1 VKSLMSLVQDVLTS
15 VGTWCRVST
24 THDSKTIVRR
34 VEAEG
39 LSFLTIILPT
49 FGSDLQKGLDQGKV
63 DSQLF
68 SGFDHGRGCLP
79 LFLGGFIGLIFD
91 RSTGLLLDNPS
102 VDAIFAIRQVT
113 LMCSKVAMTCTPK
126 RVKSAIDQYIE
137 CEKEVK
143 DCDTLLSRAFKDDF
157 ARVSQLLW
165 ADVLSKSDR
174 AVYDGTII
182 PKHGPGTTADGLKGN
197 LKFTQRQW
205 PRRLEEYFPSGEY
218 MFPNWRYYDADRV
231 HHLEPGAEIPVKV
244 ITVPKTLKTPRIIA
258 IEPTAM
264 QYVQQ
269 GIMEVLVDAI
279 SSSDNL
285 GSIVGFDDQGP
296 NQALACKGSR
306 DGSLATLDLSEAS
319 DRVSNQL
326 VRLLLKNHP
335 HLARGVDAC
344 RSRKADVPGYGVQRL
359 AKFASMGSALTFPM
373 EAMIFTVIIFIGI
386 ENALSRPL
394 THKDIKSFVGKVR
407 VYGDDII
414 VPVEFTHHVVEA
426 LETFGFRVNLS
437 KSFWTG
443 KFRESC
449 GKEYYDGEDVSI
461 VKVRQDLPARRADVT
476 EIISTVSLRNQLYYR
491 GLWDVA
497 AVLDQWLGR
506 IIPFPTVLPESP
518 VLGRCSFLGYI
529 QERVHPTLHSP
540 LVKGVV
546 VRSVIPVRK
555 CEDSDALLKFFLK
568 RGDLPF
574 ADRESYERSGRPS
587 SVDIKTRWAS
597 AI

>member
-24 THDSKTIVRR
+24 TQDSKTILRR

-39 LSFLTIILPT
+39 LSFLTITLPS
-49 FGSDLQKGLDQGKV
+49 FGSDLQKGLESGKV

-68 SGFDHGRGCLP
+68 QGFDHGRGCLP

-102 VDAIFAIRQVT
+102 VDAIFAVRQVT

-143 DCDTLLSRAFKDDF
+143 SCDRLLSSSSKKDF

-165 ADVLSKSDR
+165 ADVLSHVDR
-174 AVYDGTII
+174 TVYDGSII
-182 PKHGPGTTADGLKGN
+182 PRHGPGATADGLKGN
-197 LKFTQRQW
+197 LKFTQATW
-205 PRRLEEYFPSGEY
+205 PRRLEEYFPSGEFL
-218 MFPNWRYYDADRV
+218 FPNWRYYDADRV
-231 HHLEPGAEIPVKV
+231 HILEPGTEIPVKV
-244 ITVPKTLKTPRIIA
+244 ITVPKTLRTPRIIA

-279 SSSDNL
+279 SSDDNL

-296 NQALACKGSR
+296 NQSMACKGSSN
-306 DGSLATLDLSEAS
+306 GSLATLDLSEAS

-326 VRLLLKNHP
+326 VRILLKNHP
-335 HLARGVDAC
+335 HLARGVDGC

-359 AKFASMGSALTFPM
+359 AKFASMGSALTFPI
-373 EAMIFTVIIFIGI
+373 EAMIFTIIIFMGI
-386 ENALSRPL
+386 ENGLSRPL
-394 THKDIKSFVGKVR
+394 TKKDIKSFIGKVR

-414 VPVEFTHHVVEA
+414 VPVEFTHHVVEM

-461 VKVRQDLPARRADVT
+461 VRVRQDLPTQRGDVL
-476 EIISTVSLRNQLYYR
+476 EIISTVSLRNQMYHR

-518 VLGRCSFLGYI
+518 VLGRNSYLGYA
-529 QERVHPTLHSP
+529 QERLHPHLHSP
-540 LVKGVV
+540 LVKGYV
-546 VRSVIPVRK
+546 VRSIIPIRK
-555 CEDSDALLKFFLK
+555 CENGDALLKFFLK

-587 SVDIKTRWAS
+587 AVDIKLRWAS
-597 AI
+597 SV